1 MSGRKLSDEISVA
14 SQIGPDDIADIAAAG
29 FRSIVCNR
37 PDGEA
42 FDQPAFAKIEQ
53 AAKAAGLEIVWQ
65 PIVSGSLSP
74 ADGARFGEIVD
85 GLAKP
90 VLAYCRTGTRC
101 TALWSL
107 SQAGQMPSEDVVR
120 AAAEAGYDMRGLLP
134 QLEAIKAGKA

>member
-1 MSGRKLSDEISVA
+1 MSGRKLSDEVSVA
-14 SQIGPDDIADIAAAG
+14 SQIGANDIPDIAASG

-42 FDQPAFAKIEQ
+42 LDQPSFAEIEQ

-65 PIVSGSLSP
+65 PIGSGGLSP
-74 ADGARFGEIVD
+74 ADGERFGEIVEK
-85 GLAKP
+85 LAKP

-107 SQAGQMPSEDVVR
+107 SQAGKMPSENIIQT
-120 AAAEAGYDMRGLLP
+120 AAEAGYDMRGLLP
-134 QLEAIKAGKA
+134 QIEAIKASQP